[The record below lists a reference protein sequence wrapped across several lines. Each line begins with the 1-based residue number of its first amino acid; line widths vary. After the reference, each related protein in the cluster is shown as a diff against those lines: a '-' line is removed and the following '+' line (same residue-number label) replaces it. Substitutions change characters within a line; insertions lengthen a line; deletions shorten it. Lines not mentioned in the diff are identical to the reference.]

1 MRSRPSFTRF
11 RVGEHV
17 LLRWAQEDMGYENG
31 EEDHMVNGEQDPDFY
46 ADEEQIPLKPSP
58 RKGHVP
64 SYGSAP

>member
-1 MRSRPSFTRF
+1 M
-11 RVGEHV
+11 